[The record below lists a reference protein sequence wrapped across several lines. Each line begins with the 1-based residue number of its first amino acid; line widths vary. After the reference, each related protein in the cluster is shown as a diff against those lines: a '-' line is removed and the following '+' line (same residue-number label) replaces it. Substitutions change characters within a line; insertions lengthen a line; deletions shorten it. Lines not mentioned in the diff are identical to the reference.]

1 MSLGSQNHD
10 NCGTSPRVKIEA
22 LVIIWCPPSQD
33 DPLSAATASIP
44 DAAGTGKPHY

>member
-22 LVIIWCPPSQD
+22 VAIVQRPPSQD
-33 DPLSAATASIP
+33 DPLSAATASIH
-44 DAAGTGKPHY
+44 DAAGTGKPND